1 MTPEEHRRYEMWWNM
16 KSSKLAVLS
25 ATFIVWCGNAH
36 AGAAQPFSDD
46 LFLDWDGI
54 RSALYNDGIDFRL
67 GYVSETATNVQ
78 GGPEELWRYTDQW
91 TFAATFDLQKIFG
104 LNQAQFKI
112 TVTDRNGQNLSAK
125 LDTLQL
131 VQEVYGR
138 GQTWRWTQF
147 FYDQKYLDGM
157 VDWKVGRLTEG
168 EDFAAFSCQFQN
180 LTFCGAPP
188 GNLVGNYWYNWPVS
202 QWATRVKIS
211 LAGFG
216 YVQLGAFEVDP
227 SYLLTRYALDI
238 GSPPGATGVLVP
250 FEVGWLPTFFS
261 HFNGS
266 YKFGAW
272 YNSSKEP
279 DVVDNTNGLPLAIA
293 GGQPLM
299 RHGAYGAYVNFQ
311 QRLSAPEGAPKQ
323 GLSVFFNATYADRRT
338 ATLDNQFAA
347 GLFYAGPFAAR
358 PEDEIGFALGRTHVN
373 SRVTNVETSQ
383 NNLGLGPVGVQNS
396 EWVSEIYYNVHAAP
410 WLDLRPN
417 IQYVRH
423 PGGIDANTDD
433 VITGLKLAINF

>member
-1 MTPEEHRRYEMWWNM
+1 MWWYM

-25 ATFIVWCGNAH
+25 AAFIVWCGNAH

-54 RSALYNDGIDFRL
+54 RSALYNDGVDFRL

-147 FYDQKYLDGM
+147 FYEQKYLDGM

-211 LAGFG
+211 LTGFG

-250 FEVGWLPTFFS
+250 FEVGWLPTFSS
-261 HFNGS
+261 HLNGS

-272 YNSSKEP
+272 YNSSNEP

-347 GLFYAGPFAAR
+347 GLFYTGPFAAR

-417 IQYVRH
+417 IQYIRH

-433 VITGLKLAINF
+433 VIAGLKLAINF

>member
-1 MTPEEHRRYEMWWNM
+1 MKWRYGSALITMLG
-16 KSSKLAVLS
+16 SSIA
-25 ATFIVWCGNAH
+25 W
-36 AGAAQPFSDD
+36 AGAPQPFSDD

-54 RSALYNDGIDFRL
+54 RSSLYDKGIDFRL

-91 TFAATFDLQKIFG
+91 TFAATFDLQKLLG

-112 TVTDRNGQNLSAK
+112 TVTDRNGQNLSDK

-147 FYDQKYLDGM
+147 FYDQKYFDGM
-157 VDWKVGRLTEG
+157 LDWKIGRLTEG

-202 QWATRVKIS
+202 QWATRVKVS
-211 LAGFG
+211 FTSFG
-216 YVQLGAFEVDP
+216 YIQIGAFQVDP
-227 SYLLTRYALDI
+227 SYLLTRYALDL
-238 GSPPGATGVLVP
+238 SNPPGTTGVLAP
-250 FEVGWLPTFFS
+250 FEVGWLPTFAGLK
-261 HFNGS
+261 GS

-272 YNSSKEP
+272 YNSSMEP
-279 DVVDNTNGLPLAIA
+279 DAVENTNGLPLAIA
-293 GGQPLM
+293 GGEPLM

-311 QRLSAPEGAPKQ
+311 QRLTPPSTSGSKQ
-323 GLSVFFNATYADRRT
+323 GLSVFFNATYADHRT
-338 ATLDNQFAA
+338 STLDSQIAA
-347 GLFYAGPFAAR
+347 GLFYRGLFPFL
-358 PEDEIGFALGRTHVN
+358 PSDEIGFAIGRTHVN
-373 SRVTNVETSQ
+373 NRVADVETSQ

-396 EWVSEIYYNVHAAP
+396 EWVSELYYNFNPYP

-417 IQYVRH
+417 IQYIRH
-423 PGGIDANTDD
+423 PGGIDTNTDD
-433 VITGLKLAINF
+433 VILGLKLAINF

>member
-1 MTPEEHRRYEMWWNM
+1 MTFNKR
-16 KSSKLAVLS
+16 LAFLS
-25 ATFIVWCGNAH
+25 VTLIAWCANAR
-36 AGAAQPFSDD
+36 AGAPQPFSDD

-54 RSALYNDGIDFRL
+54 RSALYDKGIDFRL

-78 GGPEELWRYTDQW
+78 GGPKELWRYTDQW
-91 TFAATFDLQKIFG
+91 TFAATFDLQKMFG

-112 TVTDRNGQNLSAK
+112 TITDRNGQNLSDK
-125 LDTLQL
+125 LGTLQL

-157 VDWKVGRLTEG
+157 IDWKVGRLTEG

-188 GNLVGNYWYNWPVS
+188 GNLVGSYWYNWPVS
-202 QWATRVKIS
+202 QWATRVKVS
-211 LAGFG
+211 FAGFG
-216 YVQLGAFEVDP
+216 YVQLGAFEVNP

-238 GSPPGATGVLVP
+238 GSPAGATGVLVP
-250 FEVGWLPTFFS
+250 LEVGWLPTFS
-261 HFNGS
+261 SYLNGS
-266 YKFGAW
+266 YKFGGW

-311 QRLSAPEGAPKQ
+311 QRLTSPGNSASKQ
-323 GLSVFFNATYADRRT
+323 GLSVFFNATYADHRT
-338 ATLDNQFAA
+338 ATLDNQFAV
-347 GLFYAGPFAAR
+347 GLFYTGPLSAR
-358 PEDEIGFALGRTHVN
+358 PEDEIGLALGRTHVN
-373 SRVTNVETSQ
+373 NRVANVETLQ
-383 NNLGLGPVGVQNS
+383 NNLGAGPVGVQNS
-396 EWVSEIYYNVHAAP
+396 EWVTEIYYNLHAAP
-410 WLDLRPN
+410 WLDVRPN
-417 IQYVRH
+417 IQYIRH
-423 PGGIDANTDD
+423 PGGIDENTDD
-433 VITGLKLAINF
+433 VIAGLKLAINF

>member
-1 MTPEEHRRYEMWWNM
+1 MWCNM
-16 KSSKLAVLS
+16 SLSSRLAFVS
-25 ATFIVWCGNAH
+25 TAFIVWCGVAR
-36 AGAAQPFSDD
+36 AGAPQPFSDD

-54 RSALYNDGIDFRL
+54 RSSLYNDGIDFRL
-67 GYVSETATNVQ
+67 GYVSETATNVR
-78 GGPEELWRYTDQW
+78 GGSEELWRYTDQW

-112 TVTDRNGQNLSAK
+112 TITDRNGQNLSDR

-147 FYDQKYLDGM
+147 FYDQKYFDGM
-157 VDWKVGRLTEG
+157 LDWKVGRLTEG

-188 GNLVGNYWYNWPVS
+188 GNLVGSYWYNWPVS
-202 QWATRVKIS
+202 QWATRVKVS
-211 LAGFG
+211 LAGLG
-216 YVQLGAFEVDP
+216 YVQLGAFEVNP

-238 GSPPGATGVLVP
+238 GSPPGIAGVLVP
-250 FEVGWLPTFFS
+250 FEVGWLPTFS
-261 HFNGS
+261 PRLDGS
-266 YKFGAW
+266 YKFGGW

-279 DVVDNTNGLPLAIA
+279 DVVDNTEGLPIAIA

-311 QRLSAPEGAPKQ
+311 QRLTSAPDRAAKQ

-347 GLFYAGPFAAR
+347 GLFYTGPFFAR
-358 PEDEIGFALGRTHVN
+358 PADEVGFAIGRTHVN
-373 SRVTNVETSQ
+373 SRVANVETLQ
-383 NNLGLGPVGVQNS
+383 NNLGLGPVGVQS
-396 EWVSEIYYNVHAAP
+396 TEWVGEIYYNVHAAA
-410 WLDLRPN
+410 WIDLRPN

-423 PGGIDANTDD
+423 PGGIDQNTDD
-433 VITGLKLAINF
+433 VIAGLKLAINF